1 MSFKCTA
8 KWFRYIYTHTY
19 IPTYAYACVYM
30 YMCVC
35 VCVCVYIYI
44 YSVLGS
50 RRSPGGG
57 WQPTP
62 AFCLEIHMDRGT
74 WRATVHGVEKSGTRL
89 SNWSDL
95 IWSDQLAWIICS
107 GPDHS
112 SIYWNCK
119 TVDRGPD
126 RENFIKSHNMCDPA
140 WNIQWFSYHKNHKFL
155 EVN

>member
-44 YSVLGS
+44 F
-50 RRSPGGG
+50 SPGV
-57 WQPTP
+57 TK
-62 AFCLEIHMDRGT
+62 IS
-74 WRATVHGVEKSGTRL
+74 WRRMATHSSIVPGDPHGQRNLAGYSPWSRKEWDTTEQL
-89 SNWSDL
+89 IWSDL
-95 IWSDQLAWIICS
+95 IYQLAWIICS